1 MTTITTARGGAWLIE
16 EATEP
21 IFTPERLSD
30 EHKLIRQTAE
40 EFVTTEVLTVL
51 DQLEQKDWTLA
62 RALVRRSGD
71 LGLLGTDVP
80 EAYGGVELDKVS
92 SIVVGEAVGQASS
105 FATTFGAQTGLAIT
119 PLVCFGTEEQK
130 QRYLPGLVSGE
141 IVGAYALS
149 ESGSGSDALGAKARA
164 TRHADGSFVLS
175 GEKMWITNGGFA
187 DLFIVFA
194 KVDAELFTAFLVERS
209 FPGVSSGQEEHK
221 LGLHGSSTTPL
232 LMQDVRVPA
241 GNVLGEVGR
250 GHKVAFNVLNY
261 GRFKLA
267 AMCSGGAKLA
277 IAEAAGYAVQ
287 RKQFGQPIASFGAI
301 RHKLGEMAVQT
312 YAIEAMLYRTAG
324 LIDGVL
330 QGSHAS
336 DAVLAALEEFAIE
349 ASILKVAASEMLDF
363 VLDENIQIHGGNGF
377 VRDYPAERHY
387 RDARVNRIFE
397 GTNEINRLLVPGMLA
412 RRAVKGGLPLI
423 AAARRLQDEL
433 LTPAPAEL
441 PGDAPLDNERRS
453 VAAMKKVALMVL
465 GTAMQTYGDK
475 LADEQEVLSG
485 AADIIID
492 VYAAE
497 SAVMRAAQAA
507 TGLHADAAAVR
518 GKRRRG
524 PRRACRPARAG
535 GNGRRRH
542 AAHAHG
548 RPAPGDEGHAGQ
560 HRGSAAADRGCSR
573 RTERISFLINV
584 LKVLGVLACIVLV
597 GLSAC
602 TAREVP
608 YRGRD
613 CFLACGEGSLHA
625 RVTRLARGRR
635 RAGDVSATPLLSD
648 QPRVPRSGVADGRA
662 GR

>member
-1 MTTITTARGGAWLIE
+1 MTTTMTIRGGAWLIE
-16 EATEP
+16 ATGEP
-21 IFTPERLSD
+21 IFTPERLSN

-40 EFVTTEVLTVL
+40 EFVASEVMTVL
-51 DQLEQKDWTLA
+51 DQLEQKDWALA

-71 LGLLGTDVP
+71 LGLLGTEVP

-92 SIVVGEAVGQASS
+92 SIVVGEAVGRAAS

-119 PLVCFGTEEQK
+119 PLLCFGTEEQK

-141 IVGAYALS
+141 IIGAYALS

-164 TRHADGSFVLS
+164 TRQADGSFVLS
-175 GEKMWITNGGFA
+175 GEKMWITSGGFA

-241 GNVLGEVGR
+241 SHVLGDVGR
-250 GHKVAFNVLNY
+250 GHKVAFNVLNF

-277 IAEAAGYAVQ
+277 IEEAAGYAVQ

-301 RHKLGEMAVQT
+301 RHKLGEMAVRT

-324 LIDGVL
+324 LIDGML

-363 VLDENIQIHGGNGF
+363 VLDENVQIHGGNGF

-412 RRAVKGGLPLI
+412 KRALKGGLPLI
-423 AAARRLQDEL
+423 AAARRLQDDL
-433 LTPAPAEL
+433 LTPAPAE
-441 PGDAPLDNERRS
+441 PPSDAPLDNERRN

-492 VYAAE
+492 TYAAE
-497 SAVMRAAQAA
+497 SALLRAAQSPS
-507 TGLHADAAAVR
+507 GLHADAAAIIVNDAAGR
-518 GKRRRG
+518 VELAARQALAAMADGDMLRTLLAALRRVMKVTPVNGVALRRRI
-524 PRRACRPARAG
+524 ADAV
-535 GNGRRRH
+535 
-542 AAHAHG
+542 
-548 RPAPGDEGHAGQ
+548 AGQ
-560 HRGSAAADRGCSR
+560 KGYP
-573 RTERISFLINV
+573 F
-584 LKVLGVLACIVLV
+584 
-597 GLSAC
+597 
-602 TAREVP
+602 
-608 YRGRD
+608 
-613 CFLACGEGSLHA
+613 
-625 RVTRLARGRR
+625 
-635 RAGDVSATPLLSD
+635 
-648 QPRVPRSGVADGRA
+648 
-662 GR
+662 